1 MNVELILNFNPAD
14 KDEVAQ
20 MADTLGTMLS
30 GLLGHGV
37 SPTVKA
43 PVLGPVLA
51 SAAQA
56 PPLPDKG
63 TRTRRAGGNGTAAKP
78 GPGPEPGPLVE
89 ADDDDPLGGGPV
101 ADVPPTG
108 EYTVPEKLE
117 ASRAV
122 LRQAYLLPDG
132 GVQAVKQLQKSMKVT
147 KFSDVPPERAD
158 ELFSHCREIAKRFS
172 IDVPAP
178 GTL

>member
-1 MNVELILNFNPAD
+1 MNVELVLNFNPAD
-14 KDEVAQ
+14 RDEVAQ
-20 MADTLGTMLS
+20 MADALGVMLG
-30 GLLGHGV
+30 GLLGHGI

-43 PVLGPVLA
+43 PVPGPVLA

-63 TRTRRAGGNGTAAKP
+63 TRTRRAGGNGTAAAKP
-78 GPGPEPGPLVE
+78 GPDPLIE
-89 ADDDDPLGGGPV
+89 ADDGDPLGGGSTST
-101 ADVPPTG
+101 DLPPTG
-108 EYTVPEKLE
+108 EYTLPEKLE

-122 LRQAYLLPDG
+122 LRQAYLLPNG
-132 GVQAVKQLQKSMKVT
+132 GVQAVKQLQKTMKVT

-178 GTL
+178 EAL